1 MSGPNVP
8 AFIPVMSTRASAP
21 IIPIAKETLSAD
33 NAKNWIQLLFLNVAM
48 NEVINISIPLSVI
61 ILHRKL
67 ICIISPIMYLYVE
80 LWHYRLWSFK
90 SRDTKLERFLQKNQ
104 HTQRKLWNFENW
116 TNGEPQ

>member
-48 NEVINISIPLSVI
+48 NQVINISIPLSI
-61 ILHRKL
+61 IALHRKL
-67 ICIISPIMYLYVE
+67 ICIISPIMYLYFE
-80 LWHYRLWSFK
+80 F
-90 SRDTKLERFLQKNQ
+90 QQ
-104 HTQRKLWNFENW
+104 HLIIQTYI
-116 TNGEPQ
+116 